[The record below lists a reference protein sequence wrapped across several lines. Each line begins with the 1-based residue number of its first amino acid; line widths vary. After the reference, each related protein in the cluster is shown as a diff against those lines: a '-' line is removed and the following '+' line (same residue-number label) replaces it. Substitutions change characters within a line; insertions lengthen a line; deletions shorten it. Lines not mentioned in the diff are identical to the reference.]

1 MEGAREG
8 ARVDVACRAGLVV
21 LLLVVLALL
30 ARTLGDVNYGFESD
44 DAVYL
49 ARGAS
54 IARDGLGALPRA
66 FAEYASEPKLWTLPS
81 PLRIGYS
88 LVAAACFVAVEP
100 SYLVLTWISLV
111 AWLAAIVVQFAFA
124 RRRFGPVRGLL
135 IAALFAFSCL
145 GLGMARLALLDA
157 FVTLWIVLAIW
168 LYLDALDAPA
178 DRPGAAI
185 AFVAAMA
192 AAILTKESSAL
203 FLVPLVAFAVLD
215 RVVRRLRGARDA
227 GASWARVAVLACA
240 PLATAL
246 VVWLLAAGGY
256 ANWWTTVTTVRRTL
270 AENVYAF
277 NHLAGPWYRYV
288 VDFVLLS
295 PWTTLLAAGYLGV
308 LAVRAREGR
317 LERVPAYLAVVTLV
331 AVAEFGAI
339 EKNVRYLLPL
349 EAALRVFAVLF
360 VWELAGAAARARG
373 RVVAGAVV
381 LVLCASEWSSFDLVF
396 LRNRTYEPV
405 SSSLLIIR
413 QMIPTRFGYTT
424 WKERPR

>member
-8 ARVDVACRAGLVV
+8 ARVDVACRAGLAV
-21 LLLVVLALL
+21 LVLVVLFLL
-30 ARTLGDVNYGFESD
+30 ARTLDDVNYGFESD

-49 ARGAS
+49 GRGAR
-54 IARDGLGALPRA
+54 IASDGLEALPAA
-66 FAEYASEPKLWTLPS
+66 FREYVSDPKLWTLPS

-88 LVAAACFVAVEP
+88 LVAGIAFVAVEP
-100 SYLVLTWISLV
+100 TYLVLTWISLS
-111 AWLAAIVVQFAFA
+111 AWLATVVVQFAFA
-124 RRRFGPVRGLL
+124 RRHFGPVRGLM

-157 FVTLWIVLAIW
+157 FVTLWIVLAMW
-168 LYLDALDAPA
+168 LFLDALDERGRRRGP
-178 DRPGAAI
+178 AI
-185 AFVAAMA
+185 AFVAAMT

-203 FLVPLVAFAVLD
+203 FLVPLVTFAVID
-215 RVVRRLRGARDA
+215 RVMRRAN
-227 GASWARVAVLACA
+227 GASWTRIALLACA
-240 PLATAL
+240 PPVAAL
-246 VVWLLAAGGY
+246 GAWLVAAGGWTT
-256 ANWWTTVTTVRRTL
+256 WWATVTTVRRTL

-277 NHLAGPWYRYV
+277 NYLAGPWYRYV
-288 VDFVLLS
+288 VDFVLVS
-295 PWTTLLAAGYLGV
+295 PWTTLLATGYLGV
-308 LAVRAREGR
+308 LAVRAKEGR
-317 LERVPAYLAVVTLV
+317 VERLPSYLAVVTIV

-339 EKNVRYLLPL
+339 EKNVRYLLSI

-373 RVVAGAVV
+373 RVIAAAAV
-381 LVLCASEWSSFDLVF
+381 LVLCVTEWSSFDLVF